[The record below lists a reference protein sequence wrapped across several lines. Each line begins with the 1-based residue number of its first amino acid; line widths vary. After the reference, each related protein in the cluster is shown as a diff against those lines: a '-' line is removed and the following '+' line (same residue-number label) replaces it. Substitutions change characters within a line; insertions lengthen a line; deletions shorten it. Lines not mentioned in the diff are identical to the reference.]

1 MHEHDLDLIAA
12 LADRS
17 LADETEARAL
27 VDACEVCRS
36 EYRSQVEVLAWV
48 ASAPRVEMT
57 ELEKAA
63 LHRDLWT
70 ELRRDPARAASIPWW
85 QRWSYVAAGLFVVV
99 GLAGVLS
106 GVVGSG
112 DSGGATQES
121 RFDFDSAEGGDEAAP
136 FLAEDGASDGGAE
149 SATTTAAA
157 EQAASVP
164 FPELADEVRASRESD
179 PGMGTMSPDATVDQ
193 CLDRIGLDDHIVV
206 AELEL
211 DQVYLAVMAADQ
223 GADRSVT
230 FITPAECEIVF
241 VDR

>member
-12 LADRS
+12 LADGS
-17 LADETEARAL
+17 LADEAEARAL
-27 VDACEVCRS
+27 VDACDVCRS
-36 EYRSQVEVLAWV
+36 EYRSQVDVLAWV
-48 ASAPRVEMT
+48 ASAPHVEMT

-70 ELRRDPARAASIPWW
+70 ELRRDPARAAPIPWW

-99 GLAGVLS
+99 GLAGALN
-106 GVVGSG
+106 GVIGSG

-121 RFDFDSAEGGDEAAP
+121 RFDVDAAEGGDEAAP
-136 FLAEDGASDGGAE
+136 FLAEDNGSDGAG
-149 SATTTAAA
+149 ATTTAAA

-164 FPELADEVRASRESD
+164 FPELADEVRASRETD
-179 PGMGTMSPDATVDQ
+179 PGMGTMSPDATVDE
-193 CLDRIGLDDHIVV
+193 CLERVGLDDHIVV

-211 DQVYLAVMAADQ
+211 DQVYLAVMAGDQ
-223 GADRSVT
+223 EADRSVT